1 MGRASG
7 EDKDLQR
14 LRTLCLA
21 IPGVIETSSWGHAN
35 WRTGKTLFAAFEEY
49 RGSKIFSFF
58 AGNEHQDEFLEYERF
73 SAPRLTDQYGWVC
86 LKLDKDS
93 DWREIKELV
102 GFSHGLAL
110 QGAAAKR
117 GESA

>member
-1 MGRASG
+1 MVIKSG

-14 LRTLCLA
+14 LRAICLA
-21 IPGVIETSSWGHAN
+21 LPDVVETSSWGHAN

-86 LKLDKDS
+86 LTLDKKA
-93 DWREIKELV
+93 DWKEIRE
-102 GFSHGLAL
+102 LAAFGHRL
-110 QGAAAKR
+110 AAENAARKP
-117 GESA
+117 GESR